1 MDFGAIALACR
12 RADAAYQ
19 TTFDTSKSAFTALGD
34 SWVSLYTTD
43 SMQAALSVDPVG
55 ATWLS
60 ISGTRA
66 SDGYLADVF
75 RDVSLE
81 PKAVNGGTVTAG
93 VWANLETVWDWARDT
108 APAGTVFNVTGHS
121 LGAARC
127 QASVAIVDPKRLGAL
142 YAFAS
147 PKFIGADLFKSHAAV
162 FQRLIP
168 VVNGND
174 GWASWPW
181 LDLRWRSRAP
191 VQTVWLKD
199 DRGTFT
205 VLPDGNQWKGGW
217 AFEDHDIGSYQKRLD
232 VIAAASDIKP
242 AA

>member
-19 TTFDTSKSAFTALGD
+19 TTPGASKSAFAALSD
-34 SWVSLYTTD
+34 TWIALYTTD
-43 SMQAALSVDPVG
+43 SMQAALSVDASG

-66 SDGYLADVF
+66 SDGYLIDVF

-93 VWANLETVWDWARDT
+93 VWADLETVWDWARDT

-127 QASVAIVDPKRLGAL
+127 QASVAIVEPKQLGNL
-142 YAFAS
+142 FAFAS
-147 PKFIGADLFKSHAAV
+147 PKFVGADLFKSHAAV
-162 FQRLIP
+162 FQRLTP
-168 VVNGND
+168 VCNAAD
-174 GWASWPW
+174 AWASWPW
-181 LDLRWRSRAP
+181 LDLRWKSRAP
-191 VQTVWLKD
+191 VPTVWLKD
-199 DRGTFT
+199 DRGTFS
-205 VLPDGNQWKGGW
+205 VLQDGNQWPGGMV
-217 AFEDHDIGSYQKRLD
+217 FGDHDIDSYQKRLD
-232 VIAAASDIKP
+232 VIAANSAP
-242 AA
+242 EAA